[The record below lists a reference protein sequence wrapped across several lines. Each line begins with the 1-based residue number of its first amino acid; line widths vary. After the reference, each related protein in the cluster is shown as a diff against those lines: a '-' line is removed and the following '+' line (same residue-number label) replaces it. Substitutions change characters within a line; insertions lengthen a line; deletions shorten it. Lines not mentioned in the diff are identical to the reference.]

1 MESSG
6 CGKRDLQGTGVEV
19 QETRLGDPRGDPK
32 GRDNV
37 EFSSSCF
44 DGGLKVQLAN
54 GARFR
59 LQRFEQFRG
68 ADVARMRLPAHLVAV
83 WR

>member
-1 MESSG
+1 MW
-6 CGKRDLQGTGVEV
+6 KQDLQGTGVEI

-44 DGGLKVQLAN
+44 DGSLKVQLAN
-54 GARFR
+54 GAGFR
-59 LQRFEQFRG
+59 LQRFEEFRG
-68 ADVARMRLPAHLVAV
+68 ADAATYASSRGLETALAML
-83 WR
+83 